1 MTTRTVM
8 SRHRSQRCKCIGKML
23 LAVAGCS
30 AALTV
35 GANTI
40 YVSAEYGDDENDG
53 SQANP
58 KKTIQAGVDAL
69 SGSSSHLWISNGVYK
84 ITAPITFQDV
94 PAHDS
99 CIVSSISGN
108 PADVVIDGQN
118 TVRCIHCL
126 GYGTEFHGITVE
138 NGYSEDGYASGFY
151 LPRDFFVVSNCV
163 ARNCRAVSSSGDV
176 SGGGLYSKG
185 ITSIDDT
192 LFVGCTAEAT
202 ANNMYARGGGFMKGY
217 TYNESGEKLTTIRNV
232 VVSNCT
238 VRAKSQN
245 RPCGGGAYI
254 NRADVDGLAVFNCK
268 AESCDASPTTAAG
281 HGGGIY
287 KLTYVTSTFENVF
300 VTNCIAG
307 YIGAGLYGIGYNEA
321 GLLRMDNCSFMG
333 NTVQPIPSSSVGA
346 GGGVYLSKFNA
357 ATSAFYEIR
366 NSRFSGNRI
375 ISTSSSTSASS
386 SIASCFGAGLYVQD
400 SDSSLLDCVI
410 ENNSVISTD
419 GLSGIGLGGGAAFYQ
434 GTMIVSNCVIAAN
447 LAKRCGGFFLTGC
460 NGGLMAD
467 VFCISNR
474 ASDRYSI
481 GLATSSGVK
490 DPIVIRNSYFT
501 GNGGEVNSTF
511 ASFASDT
518 KGSTAPVT
526 LEYCTFVSNCVDSA
540 AKYVVTPITDNP
552 NTETSA
558 AAVSNLFVKGCV
570 FSENSGKQAFPKS
583 MNTVT
588 NITCTYADNFRA
600 DWWTSVAELKN
611 YDKSMMPGGTVPF
624 VDLAT
629 DRRLKKVTPFI
640 DKGDAEDW
648 MGSGEKSGPFDMG
661 DGTYTI
667 VSSGKYG
674 VSVQRNNVVPRISGD
689 APDYGCFEFF
699 EQLTGFKLIFR

>member
-23 LAVAGCS
+23 LTVVGCS
-30 AALTV
+30 MGLTV

-40 YVSAEYGDDENDG
+40 YVSAEYGNDGNDG
-53 SQANP
+53 SQAKP
-58 KKTIQAGVDAL
+58 KKTIQAGVEAL
-69 SGSSSHLWISNGVYK
+69 SGSSSYLWISNGVYK
-84 ITAPITFQDV
+84 ITAPITFRDTS
-94 PAHDS
+94 AHNS

-108 PADVVIDGQN
+108 PADVVIDGQS

-126 GYGTEFHGITVE
+126 GYSTQFHGITVE

-151 LPRDFFVVSNCV
+151 LPREYFVVSNCV
-163 ARNCRAVSSSGDV
+163 VRNCRAVSSSGDV

-185 ITSIDDT
+185 ITSIEDT
-192 LFVGCTAEAT
+192 LFVGCTVEAS
-202 ANNMYARGGGFMKGY
+202 ANNKYARGGGFMKGA
-217 TYNESGEKLTTIRNV
+217 TSNDSSEKLTTIRNV

-238 VRAKSQN
+238 VRAKSQS

-287 KLTYVTSTFENVF
+287 KLTYVANTFENVF
-300 VTNCIAG
+300 VTNCMSG
-307 YIGAGLYGIGYNEA
+307 YIGAGLFGIGYDEA
-321 GLLRMDNCSFMG
+321 GLLRMDNCSFTG

-366 NSRFSGNRI
+366 NCRFSDNRI
-375 ISTSSSTSASS
+375 VSTSTETAC
-386 SIASCFGAGLYVQD
+386 AGAGLYAQD
-400 SDSSLLDCVI
+400 SVSSLLDCMF
-410 ENNSVISTD
+410 ENNSVIGTD
-419 GLSGIGLGGGAAFYQ
+419 GSSGTGFGGGVTFKDSP
-434 GTMIVSNCVIAAN
+434 GTVTVSNCVIAAN
-447 LAKRCGGFFLTGC
+447 FARRCGGFYLTGC
-460 NGGLMAD
+460 NGGLVAD

-501 GNGGEVNSTF
+501 GNGGEVNSFF

-540 AKYVVTPITDNP
+540 AQYVVTPITDNP

-570 FSENSGKQAFPKS
+570 FSENSGKQTFPKS

-588 NITCTYADNFRA
+588 NITCTYADEFRA
-600 DWWTSVAELKN
+600 DWWTSVAALKN
-611 YDKSMMPGGTVPF
+611 YDKSMMPGGTVPL
-624 VDLAT
+624 VDPAT
-629 DRRLKKVTPFI
+629 DHRLKKRAPFI
-640 DKGDAEDW
+640 DKGVVQGW
-648 MGSGEKSGPFDMG
+648 MGSGAKTGPFDMG

-674 VSVQRNNVVPRISGD
+674 VSVQRNNVQPRIFGD
-689 APDYGCFEFF
+689 GPDYGCFEFF
-699 EQLTGFKLIFR
+699 KKLIGLTLIFR

>member
-1 MTTRTVM
+1 MTTRTVT
-8 SRHRSQRCKCIGKML
+8 SRRGTLRRKFIGKML
-23 LAVAGCS
+23 LVIAGCS

-84 ITAPITFQDV
+84 ITAPITFQDAA
-94 PAHDS
+94 AHNN

-202 ANNMYARGGGFMKGY
+202 ANNKYARGGGFMKGA
-217 TYNESGEKLTTIRNV
+217 TSNDSSEKLTTIRNV

-238 VRAKSQN
+238 VRAKSQS

-287 KLTYVTSTFENVF
+287 KLTYVANTFENVF
-300 VTNCIAG
+300 VTNCMSG
-307 YIGAGLYGIGYNEA
+307 YIGAGLFGIGYNEA

-366 NSRFSGNRI
+366 NCRFSDNRI
-375 ISTSSSTSASS
+375 ISTSTDKTCS
-386 SIASCFGAGLYVQD
+386 GAGLYVNA
-400 SDSSLLDCVI
+400 SASSLLDCVI
-410 ENNSVISTD
+410 ENNSVINTD
-419 GLSGIGLGGGAAFYQ
+419 GSSGAGYGGGVAFS
-434 GTMIVSNCVIAAN
+434 GSPGPVTVSNCVIAAN
-447 LAKRCGGFFLTGC
+447 FARRCGGFGLTEC
-460 NGGLMAD
+460 NGGLLAD

-474 ASDRYSI
+474 ASNHYSI
-481 GLATSSGVK
+481 GRVDSTGIKNPV
-490 DPIVIRNSYFT
+490 VIRNSYFT
-501 GNGGEVNSTF
+501 CNGGE
-511 ASFASDT
+511 A
-518 KGSTAPVT
+518 GSNYSPFLSETTGSSAPVT

-540 AKYVVTPITDNP
+540 ESYVVVPYTDSPGSATP
-552 NTETSA
+552 SA
-558 AAVSNLFVKGCV
+558 SISNLFVKGCV

-629 DRRLKKVTPFI
+629 DRRLKKRTPFI

-667 VSSGKYG
+667 VASGKYG

-689 APDYGCFEFF
+689 APDYGCFEFL

>member
-1 MTTRTVM
+1 MTTRTVT
-8 SRHRSQRCKCIGKML
+8 SRHGTLRCRCVGKML

-40 YVSAEYGDDENDG
+40 YVSAEYGDDGNDG
-53 SQANP
+53 SQAKP
-58 KKTIQAGVDAL
+58 VKTIQAGVDAL

-84 ITAPITFQDV
+84 ITAPITFQDES
-94 PAHDS
+94 AHNN

-118 TVRCIHCL
+118 AVRCIHCL

-163 ARNCRAVSSSGDV
+163 VRNCRAVSSSVDV

-202 ANNMYARGGGFMKGY
+202 ADSKYARGGGFMKGAAS
-217 TYNESGEKLTTIRNV
+217 NDSSEKLTTIHNV

-245 RPCGGGAYI
+245 RPCGGGAHI
-254 NRADVDGLAVFNCK
+254 NRADLDGLAVFNCK
-268 AESCDASPTTAAG
+268 AESCDVSPTKPIG
-281 HGGGIY
+281 NGGGIY
-287 KLTYVTSTFENVF
+287 KLIYITNTFENVF

-307 YIGAGLYGIGYNEA
+307 YMGAGLYGIGDDESS
-321 GLLRMDNCSFMG
+321 LLRMDNCSFMG
-333 NTVQPIPSSSVGA
+333 NTVQPIPSSSAGA
-346 GGGVYLSKFNA
+346 GGGVYLSKFSA
-357 ATSAFYEIR
+357 ATSAFYEIS
-366 NSRFSGNRI
+366 NCRFSDNRI
-375 ISTSSSTSASS
+375 VSTSTDA
-386 SIASCFGAGLYVQD
+386 ACAGAGLYVN
-400 SDSSLLDCVI
+400 SSVLSLLDCVI
-410 ENNSVISTD
+410 EKNSVIGADES
-419 GLSGIGLGGGAAFYQ
+419 SGTGFGGGVAFSGCP
-434 GTMIVSNCVIAAN
+434 GTVTVSNCVIAAN
-447 LAKRCGGFFLTGC
+447 FARRCGGFYLTGC

-570 FSENSGKQAFPKS
+570 FSENSGKQTFPKS

-588 NITCTYADNFRA
+588 NITCTYADEFRA
-600 DWWTSVAELKN
+600 DWWTSVAALKN
-611 YDKSMMPGGTVPF
+611 YDKSMMPGGVVPL
-624 VDLAT
+624 VDPAT
-629 DRRLKKVTPFI
+629 DHRLKKRAPFI
-640 DKGDAEDW
+640 DNGVVEGW
-648 MGSGEKSGPFDMG
+648 MGNGAKTGPFDMG

-667 VSSGKYG
+667 GSVGKYG
-674 VSVQRNNVVPRISGD
+674 VSVQRNNVVPRISGS
-689 APDYGCFEFF
+689 APDYGCFEFLK
-699 EQLTGFKLIFR
+699 QLSGFTLIFR